1 MGTLFKVVMLALSLP
16 IVSAEAAG
24 YEFVTAFRDASG
36 AYALTQIGEL
46 YQIDGRAV
54 TKAFT
59 FSDAGGRPYRWQSPP
74 KNFARWHGEWIV
86 CDNSARLL
94 WFSNHGTFVRATNV
108 PVRADRLAIAG
119 DTLIVHNVI
128 ANSMAE
134 QFWATIDGKSVAR
147 VPVADTRRF
156 ESPLENLVVL
166 AGGRHGEIY
175 SAPLLGPPVVHL
187 AWPAGRRRD
196 IAVAYSRTAFRAS
209 LERPTGVVD
218 DVAPYSQP
226 LRDLYPLEDGG
237 LAVLRNREDVR
248 GHDGKTQSM
257 VGRRLDRYDRAGRQ
271 TATAQFP
278 STMRW
283 VIAVTGRGVTAVS
296 RTGDI
301 ATVAW
306 EKPLS
311 GEILK

>member
-1 MGTLFKVVMLALSLP
+1 VGKLIKVVVLALSLP
-16 IVSAEAAG
+16 MASAGAAG
-24 YEFVTAFRDASG
+24 YEFVTAFRDSSS
-36 AYALTQIGEL
+36 AYALTQIGEI
-46 YQIDGRAV
+46 YQIHGPAV
-54 TKAFT
+54 TKAVT
-59 FSDAGGRPYRWQSPP
+59 LSDAAGRPYRWQNPP
-74 KNFARWHGEWIV
+74 KSFVRWHGEWVV

-94 WFSNHGTFVRATNV
+94 WFSNRGTFVRATNV
-108 PVRADRLAIAG
+108 PVRADKIAVAG
-119 DTLIVHNVI
+119 DALIVHSVV
-128 ANSMAE
+128 ANTMAE
-134 QFWATIDGKSVAR
+134 QFWATVDGKSVAR

-156 ESPLENLVVL
+156 ESPLENLLVI

-187 AWPAGRRRD
+187 AWLAGRRRD

-218 DVAPYSQP
+218 DVDPYSQP

-283 VIAVTGRGVTAVS
+283 VIAVTERDVTAVS

-301 ATVAW
+301 ATAVW
-306 EKPLS
+306 GKPLS